1 MVFTK
6 PRVALSRSTM
16 APLLAPMRAI
26 AARDIGHIAGVG
38 SLAASLVTSGW
49 QVFSVLAV
57 AFTR

>member
-1 MVFTK
+1 
-6 PRVALSRSTM
+6 M